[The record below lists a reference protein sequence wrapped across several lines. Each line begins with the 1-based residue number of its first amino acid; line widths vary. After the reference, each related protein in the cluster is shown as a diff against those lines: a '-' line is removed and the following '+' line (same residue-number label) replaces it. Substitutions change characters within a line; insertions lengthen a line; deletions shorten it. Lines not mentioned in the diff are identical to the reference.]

1 MIDQMYQEIILDYY
15 RNPRNK
21 GSLPHPDIVSHDVNT
36 SCGDEIA
43 MNVLVKDGRIG
54 NVRFSGKGCAISL
67 AAASMLTEHALGKP
81 LEEVAKFNKEEMLGL
96 INIPISCMRL
106 KCALLGLKV
115 LKLGVLQY
123 MGEKLEVEDAN

>member
-21 GSLPHPDIVSHDVNT
+21 GNLPHPDIVSHDVNT